1 MRLLLA
7 AGADPNA
14 QCDMGLTPLHWASTP
29 EGAWTLLANGADPR
43 IRDTKGRTALEYHR
57 ELEALE
63 ARETGVAR
71 VIAAYERTVQVSS
84 ATLERSASRKIK
96 RDDRAE
102 KAGTADRVGTT
113 DGADRTGRTVSP
125 DSREE
130 KAKRAR
136 TIA

>member
-84 ATLERSASRKIK
+84 ASRKIK
-96 RDDRAE
+96 RDASAERA
-102 KAGTADRVGTT
+102 
-113 DGADRTGRTVSP
+113 VSP

>member
-29 EGAWTLLANGADPR
+29 EGAWTLIANGADPR

-57 ELEALE
+57 ELEAL
-63 ARETGVAR
+63 GVAR

-96 RDDRAE
+96 RTYRDASTERTESAVRA
-102 KAGTADRVGTT
+102 GMQ
-113 DGADRTGRTVSP
+113 